1 VSASAPT
8 VELLSPNGGEQWR
21 QNSRATIR
29 WRGTDSDGDNLT
41 YALWISNDGGED
53 WQPLAI
59 DISDTS
65 VTVDTAGF
73 PVSQDFR
80 IKVRVTDLLCKVE
93 TEEQVLEY
101 CAAFTQLY
109 REEAHYL
116 ERTAPWVER
125 VGLAHIKSK
134 VVEDEAN
141 RKILAERFMVS
152 QKPAQI
158 DPWKERTEGELTRE
172 FTPIAVLA

>member
-1 VSASAPT
+1 MKSASAPT

-21 QNSRATIR
+21 QNSRATMR

-73 PVSQDFR
+73 PVGQDFR
-80 IKVRVTDLLCKVE
+80 IKVRVTDGVNTGVDESDGSFALL
-93 TEEQVLEY
+93 
-101 CAAFTQLY
+101 
-109 REEAHYL
+109 EAVAGPSPIL
-116 ERTAPWVER
+116 
-125 VGLAHIKSK
+125 
-134 VVEDEAN
+134 
-141 RKILAERFMVS
+141 ILAGVALVALIGLGLVIFAFR
-152 QKPAQI
+152 PRA
-158 DPWKERTEGELTRE
+158 R
-172 FTPIAVLA
+172 